1 MTRTNGKLLSV
12 IGMWVALV
20 TSDSQLWGQGGTPAS
35 GLPATNLV
43 IREFRFTGNSAIPTA
58 ELSQVVSGYTNRA
71 VSFGELEEARRA
83 VTLHYVSQGYLN
95 SGAVLDDQTVKDGIV
110 TLRLVEGRL
119 TEIRVHPADN
129 RLRAGYVRSR
139 LWRAAGP
146 PVNMPR
152 IEQRL
157 GLLLDN
163 PNIVRI
169 NAELEPGAAPGEAVL
184 NVAVTERSP
193 WRLAV
198 EARND
203 RPPSVGGE
211 ILAAFASHQNVTG
224 HGDALE
230 FHTGLIQRDA
240 NRVRA
245 SAADNLGVSYRFPL
259 NSYDTTLRLS
269 YGRNNFAV
277 IEEPFNA
284 LDIKSESESYGL
296 ALQHPFYRTANREF
310 SMTLAADRRSSRS
323 FLLGAP
329 FSFSPGAV
337 NGETTVSVLRFIHGF
352 VGRSPMQ
359 VLSLR
364 SSLNWGIDVLGAT
377 RNGTSRDGGFVSW
390 QGQAQY
396 VRRLG
401 QTANQLVLSTTFQWS
416 DSPLLSLEQFSLGGS
431 GTVRGYRENQLVRDM
446 AWLSSAEFRIPI
458 LFNRAGAGILQLA
471 PFFDYG
477 KGWNVRVATPQ
488 PPDLASVGIGL
499 LWTPNARLN
508 AQLYWGHAFRN
519 LNAGG
524 SDAQDLGL
532 HFKVRVIAF

>member
-1 MTRTNGKLLSV
+1 MRRTRGIILGV
-12 IGMWVALV
+12 IGMLLALV
-20 TSDSQLWGQGGTPAS
+20 AGGGQLWAQGSSVTS
-35 GLPATNLV
+35 GLQATNLV
-43 IREFRFTGNSAIPTA
+43 VREFRFTGNSVIPAA

-71 VSFGELEEARRA
+71 VSFAELEEARRA
-83 VTLHYVSQGYLN
+83 VTLHYVTRGYLN

-129 RLRAGYVRSR
+129 WLRAGYVRSR

-146 PVNMPR
+146 PVNTPQ

-163 PNIVRI
+163 PNIARI
-169 NAELEPGAAPGEAVL
+169 NAELEPGAAPGDAVL

-211 ILAAFASHQNVTG
+211 ILEAFASHQNVTG
-224 HGDALE
+224 HSDALE

-240 NRVRA
+240 NKVKA

-310 SMTLAADRRSSRS
+310 SMTLAADRRNSQSY
-323 FLLGAP
+323 LLGAP

-337 NGETTVSVLRFIHGF
+337 NGETTVSVLRFIHEF
-352 VGRSPMQ
+352 VERTPAQ

-364 SSLNWGIDVLGAT
+364 SSVNWGIDVLGAT
-377 RNGTSRDGGFVSW
+377 QNGISRDGEFVSW

-401 QTANQLVLSTTFQWS
+401 QTANQLILSTTFQWS

-477 KGWNVRVATPQ
+477 KGWNVRAATPA
-488 PPDLASVGIGL
+488 PSDLASAGLGL

-519 LNAGG
+519 LNAGR
-524 SDAQDLGL
+524 SDPQDLGL
-532 HFKVRVIAF
+532 HFKVRVVAF